1 MLDYTKLGDFENT
14 KARRFMV
21 IGLMTKRASPPEIEK
36 NINKSLKDQGKRAVS
51 LKTIYRDM
59 KHIKDLIEAGDPLP
73 PAIARAHGEEFYEQK
88 IRELEAFAS
97 QTRKSNPNA
106 YLGAQKELIKLQGE
120 LLKLQGAS
128 VERIEHTGIIK
139 QEVKI
144 ATDEE
149 LKDFDSTFKELS
161 KRRPK
166 KDID

>member
-1 MLDYTKLGDFENT
+1 MLDYSKLGDHENT

-36 NINKSLKDQGKRAVS
+36 NINKALKEQGRRAVS

-59 KHIKDLIEAGDPLP
+59 KHIKNLIEDGDPLP

-97 QTRKSNPNA
+97 AVRKTNPNA

-128 VERIEHTGIIK
+128 VERVEHTGTIK
-139 QEVKI
+139 QEVKL
-144 ATDEE
+144 DDDQ
-149 LKDFDSTFKELS
+149 LKDYAGTFKEVL
-161 KRRPK
+161 KRRTPK
-166 KDID
+166 DTK